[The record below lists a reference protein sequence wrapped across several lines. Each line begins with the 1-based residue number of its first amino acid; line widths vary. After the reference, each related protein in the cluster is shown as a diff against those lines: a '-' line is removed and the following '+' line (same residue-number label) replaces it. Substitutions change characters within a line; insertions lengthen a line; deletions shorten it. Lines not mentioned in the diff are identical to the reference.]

1 MARIDKIKQALKG
14 LEPEDKIDLHNLRNR
29 EMGYSDDEIYPNDED
44 FFNMYYSNDPYNAV
58 QRAVY
63 GNYQPMHDYVMF
75 DGYGNLKSLDTYEL
89 EKYMSDDEIAEFLD
103 ENEQYIEDYLEVEDE
118 EKNEV
123 SEEAYYD
130 SLEVLPPFYFDTLN
144 GKKVAGGFAVGEPTA
159 NRNTPDGNKATYSGF
174 YKSGDKYFEVGEVYF
189 MQTDEMGEPTGYSD
203 DGRDAKTLDPDAF
216 GNGGGVRRVNGK
228 DYPIGSS
235 WTKEHNY
242 EDKRK
247 SYEVPQ
253 ADRKRKFAGGGGV
266 PNLSSGY
273 LKRRLKFIQ
282 DDVARVFKNAP
293 EELLDTE
300 VKGWETIGTLLSN
313 IEIASDITDNESDGW
328 RDAMGGKFDKYETGG
343 SANSYNGKNA
353 EEVWNNWNINQ
364 REHFLSDHN
373 VTISS
378 TMDKRI
384 RLYRF
389 DELPPDLVDTITYK
403 LKEHIARGSYSGGG
417 STDSERYK
425 VVKIFRKSGRREIL
439 EKNLTLDQARRVV
452 ERYPNSNTSM
462 VVFTKMYA
470 QGGGLKKP
478 TYIPN
483 EDIESLKTNYGQ
495 TISGRKLLDGAYAT
509 GKVKKPTMSR
519 TQFEDESYEYGN
531 GGFVSKGELVWKKI
545 TDSKKAEFLYENF
558 TPQITPRTQE
568 TLVGKSWNFLPKDVK
583 IVFQS
588 KYANV
593 EDYGNGGGTNSKNDL
608 WKASIGGHQNKL
620 FLMKIGKEYRQEIL
634 NDIANHYGISVAEA
648 KHDVTH
654 RDSAGLYQYASNLD
668 FGKKIFN
675 DMRKLDYENGG
686 NVGTGGTMD
695 SSTFK
700 KGGYTP
706 KEPIAFSSS
715 NLYFNGYA
723 MDING
728 NSVVRVS
735 FPNSRAFSIQTNG
748 TLPKTNNA
756 YGTIGFD
763 ESEINSYVKSYGSPA
778 QKKKLKIYKK

>member
-14 LEPEDKIDLHNLRNR
+14 LEPEDKIGLHNLRNS
-29 EMGYSDDEIYPNDED
+29 EMGYSDDDIYPNDED

-63 GNYQPMHDYVMF
+63 GNYQPMQDYVMF

-89 EKYMSDDEIAEFLD
+89 EKYMSDDELAEFLD

-118 EKNEV
+118 EANEV

-130 SLEVLPPFYFDTLN
+130 SLEVLPPYYFDTLN
-144 GKKVAGGFAVGEPTA
+144 GKKVSGGFAVGEA
-159 NRNTPDGNKATYSGF
+159 SNHRETPDGFKATYSGF
-174 YKSGDKYFEVGEVYF
+174 YKSGDKYFGIGEVYF
-189 MQTDEMGEPTGYSD
+189 LKTDGMGEPTGYSD
-203 DGRDAKTLDPDAF
+203 DDRDAKTLNPDAF
-216 GNGGGVRRVNGK
+216 GNGGGVRKVNGK
-228 DYPIGSS
+228 YYPIGSS
-235 WTKEHNY
+235 WTKEHKY
-242 EDKRK
+242 ENK
-247 SYEVPQ
+247 SSKYEVPQ
-253 ADRKRKFAGGGGV
+253 TDRKRKFAGGGGT
-266 PNLSSGY
+266 
-273 LKRRLKFIQ
+273 
-282 DDVARVFKNAP
+282 DDFRVDGFY
-293 EELLDTE
+293 T
-300 VKGWETIGTLLSN
+300 LSN
-313 IEIASDITDNESDGW
+313 SGGYEIMIHPSGDSAKV
-328 RDAMGGKFDKYETGG
+328 RDAYG
-343 SANSYNGKNA
+343 SENPKTSDWLEIEWLANPDIEENDVVSEDEWNVPIIDPNGYNIPLHSVMNLKS
-353 EEVWNNWNINQ
+353 NNPN
-364 REHFLSDHN
+364 
-373 VTISS
+373 TI
-378 TMDKRI
+378 
-384 RLYRF
+384 
-389 DELPPDLVDTITYK
+389 
-403 LKEHIARGSYSGGG
+403 
-417 STDSERYK
+417 
-425 VVKIFRKSGRREIL
+425 
-439 EKNLTLDQARRVV
+439 
-452 ERYPNSNTSM
+452 
-462 VVFTKMYA
+462 YA
-470 QGGGLKKP
+470 KGGGLKKP

-545 TDSKKAEFLYENF
+545 TDSTKAEFLYENF

-568 TLVGKSWNFLPKDVK
+568 ILVGKSWNFLPKDVK

-593 EDYGNGGGTNSKNDL
+593 EDYGTGGGL
-608 WKASIGGHQNKL
+608 RKAPYKVGDMVYSYQNP
-620 FLMKIGKEYRQEIL
+620 
-634 NDIANHYGISVAEA
+634 NHKMRISFVEDRGISDGVDYGWGIRVALKTDA
-648 KHDVTH
+648 
-654 RDSAGLYQYASNLD
+654 N
-668 FGKKIFN
+668 GKYDPKGSYSQTSKFMSQN
-675 DMRKLDYENGG
+675 SVSKTKKVKYETGG